1 MRATQIGCTSAAGE
15 LSLKLLEKVSGQKF
29 SPVLGDGGLLI
40 ARLFNELPEKKYSV
54 GIVPHFADEN
64 LPEIALLQKNIPG
77 RVVISPLGNPLHC
90 AKKIAECET
99 VISSSLHGLIAADSF
114 CIPNLQMVLSNN
126 IVGGLFKYN
135 DYYSVF
141 KTHARPLTGKDI
153 INNGITA
160 QGIRASYTI
169 SAGLV

>member
-1 MRATQIGCTSAAGE
+1 M
-15 LSLKLLEKVSGQKF
+15 
-29 SPVLGDGGLLI
+29 
-40 ARLFNELPEKKYSV
+40 
-54 GIVPHFADEN
+54 
-64 LPEIALLQKNIPG
+64 
-77 RVVISPLGNPLHC
+77 ISPLGNPLHC

-114 CIPNLQMVLSNN
+114 GIPNLQMVLSNN

-160 QGIRASYTI
+160 QDIRAGYTI
-169 SAGLV
+169 SAGLVSDVQGQLLSCFPKYME